1 MRVMHVFPNDL
12 TNLKILAVLKQSYGE
27 YTKTTLGRPYY
38 ALSFRVQGRVTFTCE
53 EGCIHADSG
62 HLVLVPKNKPYTLQH
77 EKEKL
82 YVVYFLTDTI
92 LSSRIQTLKSPS
104 PSIMEKRFASL
115 YALWSSVKPADRYLA
130 HAEFY
135 HIVSEI
141 MITQET
147 APSNLQN
154 ERFGTV
160 INYIHEHFRN
170 TDLSVTQLA
179 NIFGTSESYFR
190 RVFTEKI
197 TMSPLQY
204 ISSLRLK
211 YAQELLRTGDY
222 TVSQAA
228 EMSGFRDAKYFSR
241 FVKNRLGISPGEL
254 KKFPVEESR

>member
-53 EGCIHADSG
+53 EGCISADSG
-62 HLVLVPKNKPYTLQH
+62 HVVLVPKNKPYTLQH
-77 EKEKL
+77 ETEKL
-82 YVVYFLTDTI
+82 YVVYFLTDTP
-92 LSSRIQTLKSPS
+92 LSSRIQILKSPS

-115 YALWSSVKPADRYLA
+115 YALWSSVKPADRYRA
-130 HAEFY
+130 YAEFY

-141 MITQET
+141 MITLET

-154 ERFGTV
+154 ERFGMV

-179 NIFGTSESYFR
+179 DIFGTSESYFR
-190 RVFTEKI
+190 RVFTEKFDR
-197 TMSPLQY
+197 SPLQY
-204 ISSLRLK
+204 VTDLRLK
-211 YAQELLRTGDY
+211 YARELLQTGDY
-222 TVSQAA
+222 SVSQAA
-228 EMSGFRDAKYFSR
+228 YMSGFRDAKYFSR
-241 FVKNRLGISPGEL
+241 FVKKRLGISPG
-254 KKFPVEESR
+254 KIKHIPVDAQH